1 MEDILTSEYRDF
13 KGNQRSTQILQ
24 DYCNKMVKYIN
35 IVVELARELSHFIVN
50 SEKYINYFKNT
61 IKGKEIIFAYLY
73 MKEQFYL

>member
-24 DYCNKMVKYIN
+24 DYCNKMVKYYKHKQ
-35 IVVELARELSHFIVN
+35 ARELSHFIVN
-50 SEKYINYFKNT
+50 SEKYINYYKNA

-73 MKEQFYL
+73 MKERFYL